1 MNKSMLLSLMLLE
14 NNFDEQVIAELYQ
27 PDPNKLMDD
36 LYMLNHRREVKLPPM
51 QPSDPDAMIA
61 VLRTHF
67 KDKVT
72 LISRVLNHYFPEQYI
87 FYNVSK
93 LEDEIF
99 DGLDFFSDIFPP
111 FKFSFERVGKTGWDR
126 YLELNQAMLQF
137 AKKYWPDQ
145 KDISTRI
152 SFFLYNRLGLM
163 FLNREEIRRYWI
175 ATCSQEHYHL
185 LESSESI
192 GWSGRKDM
200 RPGDLV
206 FFYRTAPTK
215 AITDIFEVADDP
227 YFEPFWS
234 YDGFRVWMNHV
245 CRIPDIPFSE
255 MRLDPV
261 LKEWGI
267 IRAQFQGVVAEPVP
281 YRMYNRLLELIP
293 AELRVE
299 HGLTSEVVSTASSA
313 GDFGSEAEFDEKFI
327 APLLDKLGLK
337 HSYQHDCRFA
347 LGSQV
352 VHGRVDFFVSD
363 ERGPLTL
370 FEDKIRIRDDKELKA
385 ARDQG
390 ASYALQLGLPSFVIA
405 APEGLW
411 VYRLNKNIPELV
423 RLFVPGELDGQ
434 LDILHRTLR
443 DLKP

>member
-1 MNKSMLLSLMLLE
+1 MNKRMLLNLILVKE
-14 NNFDEQVIAELYQ
+14 NLNEDFITELCQ
-27 PDPNKLMDD
+27 PKPDNLMDN
-36 LYMLNHRREVKLPPM
+36 LYMLNHRREVALPDPLPP
-51 QPSDPDAMIA
+51 DPDAMVA

-99 DGLDFFSDIFPP
+99 DGLDFFSDLFPP

-126 YLELNQAMLQF
+126 YLELNQAMFEF
-137 AKKYWPDQ
+137 ANAAWPEA
-145 KDISTRI
+145 KDLHGRI
-152 SFFLYNRLGLM
+152 LFFLYNGLGLL
-163 FLNREEIRRYWI
+163 FSNREEIRRYWI
-175 ATCSQEHYHL
+175 ATCSQEHYGL
-185 LESSESI
+185 LESPEGI

-215 AITDIFEVADDP
+215 AITDIFEVTDEP

-234 YDGFRVWMNHV
+234 YDGFRVGMNPV

-337 HSYQHDCRFA
+337 HSYQHNCRFA

-411 VYRLNKNIPELV
+411 VYRLNKNTPELV
-423 RLFVPGELDGQ
+423 RRFVPGELDGQ
-434 LDILHRTLR
+434 LDELHRALR

>member
-1 MNKSMLLSLMLLE
+1 MNKKKLLITLLE
-14 NNFDEQVIAELYQ
+14 PAYSYEKEAESKCRPNRYGLEFDLE
-27 PDPNKLMDD
+27 K
-36 LYMLNHRREVKLPPM
+36 LNHRRAVKLPKM

-175 ATCSQEHYHL
+175 ATCSEENYEK
-185 LESSESI
+185 LEVNDI
-192 GWSGRKDM
+192 VGWSGRKDM
-200 RPGDLV
+200 HPGDLV

-215 AITDIFEVADDP
+215 AITDVFVVAEDP

-337 HSYQHDCRFA
+337 HSYQHNCRFA

-423 RLFVPGELDGQ
+423 RRFVPGELDGQ
-434 LDILHRTLR
+434 LDELHRALR